1 MDEQRQLIVRV
12 HMDCSIDHLSSHLAP
27 AAALP
32 LPDRC
37 SQAGTVATK
46 HPRGH
51 EGRAGRPASEE
62 T

>member
-1 MDEQRQLIVRV
+1 VLATKAEVASTKGAVALPAGML
-12 HMDCSIDHLSSHLAP
+12 LSS
-27 AAALP
+27 
-32 LPDRC
+32 DRC